1 MCFHIVLY
9 VYVHGEDC
17 WGKHNFTWSSTKLS
31 RFSIRIKVCIKVSI
45 FALILPS
52 SSLTTRS
59 SLSLL
64 FDSSCIP
71 SLAFSTLWA
80 WMKSNVSKYSI
91 SLNANKW
98 ANFNFVRNFYKILLM
113 DITFGPLLL
122 SLLGVFS
129 LLPFRFRA
137 NDPNWFCNVPW
148 SLSTDFVLEVPLLT
162 TSLHC
167 LSTLGGTIPNSLST
181 ISKLVCQTK
190 TDFSLSPD
198 AI

>member
-1 MCFHIVLY
+1 MCFIIDLY

-17 WGKHNFTWSSTKLS
+17 CGKHNFTWSSTKLS

-80 WMKSNVSKYSI
+80 WMKIICQNIQYLWMPINRLIFK
-91 SLNANKW
+91 
-98 ANFNFVRNFYKILLM
+98 FRNFYKILLM

-162 TSLHC
+162 TSIHC

-181 ISKLVCQTK
+181 TSKLVCQT
-190 TDFSLSPD
+190 
-198 AI
+198 